1 MSETV
6 VETHDLSV
14 RFGGVLAVNNV
25 SFALRDRELRCLIG
39 PNGAGKSTFF
49 KSITGQIRGAQSSGR
64 VVIRGEDVT
73 GWSTHRIVRLGI
85 GVKTQVPSV
94 MSGLTVEENLWLAA
108 RRTLERDAVA
118 AAVEEVVATFG
129 LADFARRQMSE
140 LSHGQRQLAEIGMVL
155 AGRPWLVLLDEPA
168 AGMTGPELDELETM
182 IRLLRSAGITVLLVE
197 HHAELVMRLCDR
209 VTVIDVGR
217 VLITD
222 EPAIVSRDPA
232 VVAAY
237 LGDELTEAEVS

>member
-118 AAVEEVVATFG
+118 AAVEEVVADLRPRRFRAP
-129 LADFARRQMSE
+129 ADERAF
-140 LSHGQRQLAEIGMVL
+140 HGQRQLAEISMVL

-168 AGMTGPELDELETM
+168 AGITAAETERLVDIIRQINRTATLIVVDHDMHFVRMLD
-182 IRLLRSAGITVLLVE
+182 AHITVFHQGAILTE
-197 HHAELVMRLCDR
+197 
-209 VTVIDVGR
+209 GR
-217 VLITD
+217 ADKVLTD
-222 EPAIVSRDPA
+222 PNVREV
-232 VVAAY
+232 Y
-237 LGDELTEAEVS
+237 LGSRAR

>member
-1 MSETV
+1 MKRY
-6 VETHDLSV
+6 LM
-14 RFGGVLAVNNV
+14 VLAVLT
-25 SFALRDRELRCLIG
+25 FWA
-39 PNGAGKSTFF
+39 GAAYAAPGDPRLVQGSLEWPSTLSTEPF
-49 KSITGQIRGAQSSGR
+49 

-108 RRTLERDAVA
+108 RRTLARDAVV

-168 AGMTGPELDELETM
+168 AGITAAETERLVAIIRQINRTATLIVVDHDMHFVRMLD
-182 IRLLRSAGITVLLVE
+182 AHITVFHQGAILTE
-197 HHAELVMRLCDR
+197 GRAD
-209 VTVIDVGR
+209 TV
-217 VLITD
+217 LTD
-222 EPAIVSRDPA
+222 PNVREV
-232 VVAAY
+232 Y
-237 LGDELTEAEVS
+237 LGSRAR